1 MRLWT
6 LIKLVAGAAVLV
18 ITVFTGLLVWHV
30 QNEPLGG
37 IFSELVPIQTDPKPV
52 VSLPEANA
60 NLPDIDPGAKVFEK
74 ASEMIAIGDL
84 AGARERLRNVVSIYP
99 RSKAAPEARRI
110 VGEMNLDELL
120 SAVHMDGKEIHI
132 VRPGESFLGIASK
145 HNTSLDC
152 IMYLNGLMD
161 LKGLQPGEE
170 LVVMP
175 LDLRVLIEPGRKTL
189 SLWKGGQ
196 FIKEYPLLSADLG
209 SHKAGMVTKISSK
222 AGISGERRVTP
233 GMKDYRESEK
243 VFALEKT
250 SLQIR
255 SAPQEDDQD
264 EDDHPGAG
272 PGPGFQLSAEDAE
285 ELALLL
291 RPGNEVEIR
300 TTAP

>member
-6 LIKLVAGAAVLV
+6 LIKLVAGAVVLG

-37 IFSELVPIQTDPKPV
+37 VFSELVPVQTDPKPV
-52 VSLPEANA
+52 VSLPEANV

-74 ASEMIAIGDL
+74 ATEMIAVGDL

-120 SAVHMDGKEIHI
+120 SAVHMEGKEIHI
-132 VRPGESFLGIASK
+132 VRPGETFYGIEAK

-152 IMYLNGLMD
+152 IMHLNGLMD

-170 LVVMP
+170 LIVMP
-175 LDLRVLIEPGRKTL
+175 LDLRVLIEPGRKAL
-189 SLWKGGQ
+189 SIWKGGQ
-196 FIKEYPLLSADLG
+196 FIKEYPLLSANLG
-209 SHKAGMVTKISSK
+209 SHKGGLITKISSK
-222 AGISGERRVTP
+222 SGIFDDRRIIP
-233 GMKDYRESEK
+233 GARDYRASEK

-255 SAPQEDDQD
+255 SVRSDDD
-264 EDDHPGAG
+264 SDKDDHPATG
-272 PGPGFQLSAEDAE
+272 PGPGFQLSVEDAE

-300 TTAP
+300 TAAP

>member
-6 LIKLVAGAAVLV
+6 LIKLVAGAVVLG

-37 IFSELVPIQTDPKPV
+37 IFSELVPVQTDPKPV

-74 ASEMIAIGDL
+74 ATEMIAVGDL

-110 VGEMNLDELL
+110 VGEMNLDDLL
-120 SAVHMDGKEIHI
+120 SGVHMEGKEIHI

-175 LDLRVLIEPGRKTL
+175 LDLRVLIEPGRKAL

-196 FIKEYPLLSADLG
+196 FIKEYPLVIADVG
-209 SHKAGMVTKISSK
+209 SHKGGMVTKISSK
-222 AGISGERRVTP
+222 SGLAGERRVTP

-255 SAPQEDDQD
+255 SAQPEGGRD
-264 EDDHPGAG
+264 ENAHPAAG

-300 TTAP
+300 TAAP